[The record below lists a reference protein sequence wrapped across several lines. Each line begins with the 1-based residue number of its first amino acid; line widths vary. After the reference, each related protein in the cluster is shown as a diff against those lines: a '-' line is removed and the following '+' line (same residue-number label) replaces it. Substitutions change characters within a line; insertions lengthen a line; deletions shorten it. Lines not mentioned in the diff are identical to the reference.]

1 MPFAAVKKI
10 CQDDALAGLDVLS
23 TASALPSDGN
33 EKPFRFIYMSGV
45 AAERDQ
51 SKKPWFKP
59 EYTLMRGQAETE
71 ILAYAANSSGKVKC
85 AVAKPGLIQSPG
97 WSMKRLVAPVLW
109 LYARV
114 PTVEVTECAAA
125 MLASIVDGLGVETM
139 ENADLVRM
147 GRET

>member
-1 MPFAAVKKI
+1 
-10 CQDDALAGLDVLS
+10 
-23 TASALPSDGN
+23 
-33 EKPFRFIYMSGV
+33 MSGV

-71 ILAYAANSSGKVKC
+71 ILSYATSSAGKVKC

-97 WSMKRLVAPVLW
+97 WSMKRLLAPVLW
-109 LYARV
+109 LYASL

-139 ENADLVRM
+139 ENADLVRI
-147 GRET
+147 GRDALKGAGGRWWSHSLEKEWPRGSSDGVEENCNNDE